1 VVTRHAAADPSAAE
15 DPRVVVDPIVVEDP
29 IVERGEIHGVLNAA
43 QIEVRNAVENEARN
57 AVQDAVQ
64 AEVRNGVRN
73 GVQDEARSAVP
84 IEVRNGVQDEV
95 PIEVRNEVGVT
106 GVGCFQSGPHFHFV
120 FQHHP
125 GGRAALTV
133 VRLSADEARFEGEAQ
148 AAKWRLS
155 DEFPA
160 RESWWW
166 FL

>member
-64 AEVRNGVRN
+64 AEVRNG
-73 GVQDEARSAVP
+73 
-84 IEVRNGVQDEV
+84 VRNGVQDEV